1 MRSYLQIERRTH
13 WWQRYRWRYF
23 GRLAVMLPLVWLGCL
38 ACAASAGSP
47 PELELRE
54 QEAFRHA
61 VEQIA
66 PAVVRIETIG
76 GLERVSGVL
85 MGTGPTSGVV
95 VDPDGY
101 IVSSAF
107 AFANRP
113 ASILVRLPDGTR
125 KPAELV
131 ATDHSRMLVLLK
143 IETHQPLPVPD
154 VVPEDEIRVGQWAIA
169 VGRTFDP
176 ARPNMTVGIISARE
190 RIWGK
195 AIQTDAIVSPN
206 NYGGALIDIRGRL
219 LGVIVPL
226 SPQSADEVAGVEW
239 YDSGIGF
246 AVPGYHLFNIL
257 PKWKHGQDLH
267 AGLMGISLAEPIYTA
282 EPVIR
287 ACRPGSPAYDAGLKP
302 GDKIV
307 EIDGRPVRRAAEAKQ
322 QISRRY
328 AGEKVHLVVL
338 REEKRLEFDIELVA
352 RLEPYE
358 HPFLGV
364 LPRRDDQ
371 PPGVTVRYVYPESPA
386 ARAGIEP
393 GDVLRS
399 LAGEPIKDRHELA
412 VQLSRHKPGQ
422 TVKLRLRR
430 SGEDKEQELEVVL
443 ARLPEDLPPEQLPE
457 AHAPLESQP
466 GAKDQPDA
474 SPLGLVPLK
483 VPEMPNEA
491 FAYVPAAA
499 RRNGWCG
506 LVVWIGSPGPVDR
519 QAVLGRWKTLCEER
533 DLILLVPQ
541 SRQESGWQPVELRL
555 VQQLIDQLRRDYPL
569 DPARMVVAG
578 YGQGVNLAWLTAR
591 RHPELVRAAVVVEAT
606 PAGPPPQND
615 PTRRF
620 AVFATVGDESD
631 QRGPMSRFV
640 EQCRSMKV
648 PVTLHQRPGVPG
660 ELDEKELAQLLR
672 WIDMLDRI

>member
-76 GLERVSGVL
+76 GLDRVSGVL

-143 IETHQPLPVPD
+143 IETDQPLPVPD

-352 RLEPYE
+352 
-358 HPFLGV
+358 
-364 LPRRDDQ
+364 
-371 PPGVTVRYVYPESPA
+371 
-386 ARAGIEP
+386 
-393 GDVLRS
+393 

-457 AHAPLESQP
+457 AHASLESQP

-541 SRQESGWQPVELRL
+541 SRQESGWQPVELGL

-620 AVFATVGDESD
+620 AVFATVGGESD
-631 QRGPMSRFV
+631 QRGPMRRFV